1 VLEESFCEN
10 RKSLSLAVKLDVIQ
24 RIEAGEGQIDVCKAL
39 VLAGSTVRCIL
50 KNEDKIKE
58 CGETETPL
66 SATKLN
72 RARSS
77 NLIEME
83 RLLMLFIEN
92 NVQRRVPLSSAI
104 INFILNKYVSWSW

>member
-1 VLEESFCEN
+1 
-10 RKSLSLAVKLDVIQ
+10 
-24 RIEAGEGQIDVCKAL
+24 
-39 VLAGSTVRCIL
+39 L

-58 CGETETPL
+58 CGKTVTPL

-72 RARSS
+72 RARPF

-92 NVQRRVPLSSAI
+92 NVQHRVPLGSAI
-104 INFILNKYVSWSW
+104 IQKKEISAFSLHK

>member
-1 VLEESFCEN
+1 
-10 RKSLSLAVKLDVIQ
+10 
-24 RIEAGEGQIDVCKAL
+24 
-39 VLAGSTVRCIL
+39 L

-58 CGETETPL
+58 CGKTATPL
-66 SATKLN
+66 SATKLI

-92 NVQRRVPLSSAI
+92 NVQRRVPLG
-104 INFILNKYVSWSW
+104 

>member
-1 VLEESFCEN
+1 V
-10 RKSLSLAVKLDVIQ
+10 
-24 RIEAGEGQIDVCKAL
+24 
-39 VLAGSTVRCIL
+39 GSTVRCIL

-58 CGETETPL
+58 CGKTATSL

-83 RLLMLFIEN
+83 RLVMLFIEN
-92 NVQRRVPLSSAI
+92 NVQHRVPLSSAI
-104 INFILNKYVSWSW
+104 IHFKLNKYFSFLGKRKCYILLC

>member
-1 VLEESFCEN
+1 
-10 RKSLSLAVKLDVIQ
+10 
-24 RIEAGEGQIDVCKAL
+24 
-39 VLAGSTVRCIL
+39 L

-58 CGETETPL
+58 CGKTATPL

-72 RARSS
+72 RDRSS

-92 NVQRRVPLSSAI
+92 NVQRRVPLGSAI
-104 INFILNKYVSWSW
+104 IQEKERSAFSLHK